1 MTRIDM
7 QISFWASLLKIIVK
21 HRKYRIYCM
30 FLAVLTANK
39 NSFCLSLIITS
50 EKRTKTLQEKNLP
63 DQVIFRWKLFMK
75 NNPQKSI

>member
-1 MTRIDM
+1 
-7 QISFWASLLKIIVK
+7 
-21 HRKYRIYCM
+21 M

-50 EKRTKTLQEKNLP
+50 EKRTKTLQEKNLQ